1 MRLGIID
8 IGYNAIRAVVHESN
22 TIGSPEIFN
31 NKFKNDILTLLMQE
45 ELDIKYLINTLTH
58 INRSTFSLPIPLMI
72 KQKVFCLV

>member
-45 ELDIKYLINTLTH
+45 ELDIKHQAYLSINYIHLSKS
-58 INRSTFSLPIPLMI
+58 NLE
-72 KQKVFCLV
+72 VN

>member
-31 NKFKNDILTLLMQE
+31 NKFKNDIAIQLNVDQPFIE
-45 ELDIKYLINTLTH
+45 QCKIFN
-58 INRSTFSLPIPLMI
+58 
-72 KQKVFCLV
+72 

>member
-22 TIGSPEIFN
+22 TIGAPEIFN

-45 ELDIKYLINTLTH
+45 ELDIKH
-58 INRSTFSLPIPLMI
+58 
-72 KQKVFCLV
+72 QA